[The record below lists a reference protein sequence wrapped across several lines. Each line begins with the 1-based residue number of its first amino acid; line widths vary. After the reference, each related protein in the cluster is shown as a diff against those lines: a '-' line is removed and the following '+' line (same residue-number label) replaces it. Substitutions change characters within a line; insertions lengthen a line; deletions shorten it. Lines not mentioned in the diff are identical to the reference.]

1 MSSTSFKFK
10 LDLSLQQRIAES
22 QRIKTKYSDRLP
34 VIVEKSSAASATL
47 PDLDRNKYLV
57 PGELNVGQFMYV
69 IRKRLEM
76 PSNEALYLLTSK
88 GSMPSSSTLMSE
100 IYAQLK
106 DPDGFLYM
114 TYSGENVFG
123 TPTLNP
129 LLKQATPPSFNES
142 FDQLDKDRA

>member
-1 MSSTSFKFK
+1 MSSVTFKFK
-10 LDLSLQQRIAES
+10 RDLSLQQRIDES
-22 QRIKTKYSDRLP
+22 LRITTKYSDRLP
-34 VIVEKSSAASATL
+34 VIVEKSSSASPTL

-88 GSMPSSSTLMSE
+88 GSMPSSSTLMSDL
-100 IYAQLK
+100 YAGLK

-129 LLKQATPPSFNES
+129 LLTSRSQSD
-142 FDQLDKDRA
+142 FDKSRT